1 MFKLLFNDQA
11 HSREVIGRSGER
23 RELKR
28 RRGVNRVRPQ
38 SSMNAVLY
46 CSDVELDVWKKWGIM
61 VLKL

>member
-46 CSDVELDVWKKWGIM
+46 RGNG
-61 VLKL
+61 

>member
-11 HSREVIGRSGER
+11 HYRDVRGRSGER

-46 CSDVELDVWKKWGIM
+46 GKRGKST
-61 VLKL
+61 